1 MLAQGQTDVLENGH
15 RVKQCPVLK
24 EHSYPFADF
33 SEIALTQSREI
44 VPGNTNDSGI
54 RTLQPTDH
62 AQQSRLTRTAA
73 TKQKMD
79 STLPHMTFEALVNG
93 TMSKGQLHIAN
104 GDELFV
110 ARGAFGCGCQDGT
123 SEVSRECAALEWP
136 LK

>member
-1 MLAQGQTDVLENGH
+1 MLAQRQPDILENGH
-15 RVKQCPVLK
+15 RVEQCPVLK
-24 EHSYPFADF
+24 EHADPFTDF
-33 SEIALTQSREI
+33 AEIALTKSREL
-44 VPGNTNDSGI
+44 VPGDPHDSGV

-79 STLPHMTFEALVNG
+79 FTLPHMTFEAVVDG

-123 SEVSRECAALEWP
+123 SRVSRECASLESP